1 MFFYYLQM
9 VQEVGQ
15 SSTLP
20 RDLPRRS
27 RNSPSYP
34 LNAPLPRHTQLLPS
48 IPPKGG
54 GDTSPAQQVKLTSN
68 KRPSMLHSQSMPH
81 PHQLD
86 PARQKLVDRAIK
98 ARLYF
103 LRKSGPNRF
112 LIGGDSPDSRF
123 HVTIGPQ
130 VSMLQCLLGDQ
141 WLKRCP
147 GFMLILQLCVQ

>member
-1 MFFYYLQM
+1 M